1 MNNPITPQYIE
12 QSVVDYSNKSKEELQ
27 ALALYY
33 VSRLEQTIVN
43 IVEQIKESKESKND
57 A

>member
-12 QSVVDYSNKSKEELQ
+12 QSVVNYSNKSKEELQ

-43 IVEQIKESKESKND
+43 IVEKIKESKDLKND